1 VFHHRR
7 LLAVIAAQG
16 QRCTPQ
22 RGGQSAG
29 DSFLFR
35 SKKRLRVAT
44 MQSMVEPN
52 PMLPERAEATR
63 LARGVCRALVE
74 LGYGVLTEFPLRS
87 GRRVDVIGINDRG
100 ETLIVEIK
108 SSIEDFRADQKWGD
122 YLEFCDGFFFAVP
135 AGFPQEL
142 IPAPCGLMV
151 ADEYGA
157 VILRRGP
164 TPPMNGSRRR
174 AQTARLA
181 VIASLRLHRLLD
193 RPL

>member
-1 VFHHRR
+1 MVDRPPA
-7 LLAVIAAQG
+7 LA
-16 QRCTPQ
+16 
-22 RGGQSAG
+22 
-29 DSFLFR
+29 D
-35 SKKRLRVAT
+35 
-44 MQSMVEPN
+44 
-52 PMLPERAEATR
+52 RAEASR

-87 GRRVDVIGINDRG
+87 GRRADVIGINDRG
-100 ETLIVEIK
+100 DTLIVEIK
-108 SSIEDFRADQKWGD
+108 SSVEDFRADQKWGG

-142 IPAPCGLMV
+142 IPESCGLMI
-151 ADEYGA
+151 ADDYGA
-157 VILRRGP
+157 VILRPGP
-164 TPPMNGSRRR
+164 TAPMSGSRRR